1 MEASP
6 RRRRHDGTRDAT
18 AVISFPNAISFA
30 RLLSVPLA
38 IWLML
43 GGEWFYAFCVF
54 ALAGLSDAVDGYLAK
69 RFNARTEFGA
79 YLDPL
84 ADKTLLVAT
93 YLTLG
98 WVGQLPSWLVI
109 LVVFRD
115 LMIVGGAL
123 VAHAL
128 TPSFR
133 ARPMWISK
141 VNTAVQIA
149 LVSFVLARL
158 GFGFDDRNFGQV
170 LIWLAGCTTVL
181 SGGAYLL
188 HWGRKLAKMGDSG

>member
-1 MEASP
+1 M
-6 RRRRHDGTRDAT
+6 
-18 AVISFPNAISFA
+18 ISLPNIVTFA
-30 RLLSVPLA
+30 RLLSVPLI

-43 GGEWFYAFCVF
+43 DGSMTLAFWVFIAAGG
-54 ALAGLSDAVDGYLAK
+54 SDAIDGYLAK

-98 WVGQLPSWLVI
+98 WLGHLPSWLVI

-123 VAHAL
+123 VVHAL
-128 TPSFR
+128 TQSFKS
-133 ARPMWISK
+133 RPMMVSK
-141 VNTAVQIA
+141 INTALQIA
-149 LVSFVLARL
+149 LVTFVLARL
-158 GFGFDDRNFGQV
+158 GLGFEDPGISR
-170 LIWLAGCTTVL
+170 ILAFAVGGSTVL
-181 SGGAYLL
+181 SGGAYLI
-188 HWGRKLAKMGDSG
+188 HWARQLARLEGGA

>member
-1 MEASP
+1 
-6 RRRRHDGTRDAT
+6 
-18 AVISFPNAISFA
+18 VISLPNIVTLA

-43 GGEWFYAFCVF
+43 DGEMTIAFWIF
-54 ALAGLSDAVDGYLAK
+54 IAAGVSDAIDGYLAK

-98 WVGQLPSWLVI
+98 WLGHLPSWLVI

-115 LMIVGGAL
+115 LMIIGGAL
-123 VAHAL
+123 VVHAL
-128 TPSFR
+128 TQSFKS
-133 ARPMWISK
+133 RPMMISK
-141 VNTAVQIA
+141 INTALQIA
-149 LVSFVLARL
+149 LVTFVLARL
-158 GFGFDDRNFGQV
+158 GLGFGDYGITRV
-170 LIWLAGCTTVL
+170 LIVAVAASTVL
-181 SGGAYLL
+181 SGGAYLV
-188 HWGRKLAKMGDSG
+188 HWARKLARLEGGA

>member
-1 MEASP
+1 
-6 RRRRHDGTRDAT
+6 
-18 AVISFPNAISFA
+18 VISLPNIVTLA

-43 GGEWFYAFCVF
+43 DGEMTIAFWIF
-54 ALAGLSDAVDGYLAK
+54 IAAGASDAVDGYLAK

-98 WVGQLPSWLVI
+98 WLGHLPSWLVI

-115 LMIVGGAL
+115 LLIVGGAL
-123 VAHAL
+123 VVHAL
-128 TPSFR
+128 TQSFKS
-133 ARPMWISK
+133 RPMMISK
-141 VNTAVQIA
+141 VNTALQIA
-149 LVSFVLARL
+149 LVTFVLARL
-158 GFGFDDRNFGQV
+158 GLGFDDHGVTRI
-170 LIWLAGCTTVL
+170 LIVVVAASTVL
-181 SGGAYLL
+181 SGGAYLVY
-188 HWGRKLAKMGDSG
+188 WARRLARLEGGA

>member
-1 MEASP
+1 
-6 RRRRHDGTRDAT
+6 
-18 AVISFPNAISFA
+18 VISLPNIVTLG

-43 GGEWFYAFCVF
+43 DGEMTIAFWVF
-54 ALAGLSDAVDGYLAK
+54 IAAGASDAVDGYLAK

-98 WVGQLPSWLVI
+98 WLGHLPSWLVI

-115 LMIVGGAL
+115 LLIIGGAL
-123 VAHAL
+123 VVHAL
-128 TPSFR
+128 TQSFKS
-133 ARPMWISK
+133 RPMMISK
-141 VNTAVQIA
+141 VNTALQIA
-149 LVSFVLARL
+149 LVTFVLARL
-158 GFGFDDRNFGQV
+158 GLEFDDHGITRV
-170 LIWLAGCTTVL
+170 LIVAVGVSTVL
-181 SGGAYLL
+181 SGGAYLV
-188 HWGRKLAKMGDSG
+188 HWARKLARLEGGP

>member
-1 MEASP
+1 M
-6 RRRRHDGTRDAT
+6 
-18 AVISFPNAISFA
+18 ISLPNIVTLA

-43 GGEWFYAFCVF
+43 DGEMTIAFWIF
-54 ALAGLSDAVDGYLAK
+54 IAAGVSDAIDGYLAK

-98 WVGQLPSWLVI
+98 WLGHLPSWLVI

-115 LMIVGGAL
+115 LMIIGGAL
-123 VAHAL
+123 VVHAL
-128 TPSFR
+128 TQSFKS
-133 ARPMWISK
+133 RPMMISK
-141 VNTAVQIA
+141 INTAMQIA
-149 LVSFVLARL
+149 LVTFVLARL
-158 GFGFDDRNFGQV
+158 GLDFSDYGITRV
-170 LIWLAGCTTVL
+170 LIVAVAASTVL
-181 SGGAYLL
+181 SGGAYLV
-188 HWGRKLAKMGDSG
+188 HWARKLARLEGGA